1 MTLKSFNVW
10 VIYQI
15 IHDTLK
21 RSMLIFFSHLG
32 EFKCRDLCEFDIFA
46 LRCHNKRPCLLL

>member
-21 RSMLIFFSHLG
+21 RSMLIFFLTLESLKA
-32 EFKCRDLCEFDIFA
+32 EIYASFDIFA
-46 LRCHNKRPCLLL
+46 LWCHNKRPCLLL